1 MLLTYFAKL
10 YALREKCRYSDLIW
24 SVFFPIRTEYED
36 LGSKSPNSV
45 QMRENTDKKT
55 PNTNTFFAV
64 MVLALPIDKLWTRG
78 KKFLNFLFCFYSF
91 ENAWKVQSWSFLS
104 RKKKNLFTNVNQTS
118 KLIWRRLSLLG
129 LQKLYWFYIIS
140 KTRIDIWATLGVFLE
155 FPNNANILNI
165 KNNSLSFLDMH
176 ILYCVPTVL
185 SFKNIKLSF
194 NSEVAVQRCSV
205 KKVFLETS
213 QNSQESTSARVFF

>member
-1 MLLTYFAKL
+1 
-10 YALREKCRYSDLIW
+10 
-24 SVFFPIRTEYED
+24 
-36 LGSKSPNSV
+36 
-45 QMRENTDKKT
+45 
-55 PNTNTFFAV
+55 

-78 KKFLNFLFCFYSF
+78 KNLQNFLFSFYSF

-118 KLIWRRLSLLG
+118 KLIWRGLSLLG

-140 KTRIDIWATLGVFLE
+140 KTCIDIWATLGVFLE
-155 FPNNANILNI
+155 FSNNANILNI

-194 NSEVAVQRCSV
+194 NSEAAVQRCSV

>member
-64 MVLALPIDKLWTRG
+64 MVLALPIDKL
-78 KKFLNFLFCFYSF
+78 
-91 ENAWKVQSWSFLS
+91 
-104 RKKKNLFTNVNQTS
+104 
-118 KLIWRRLSLLG
+118 
-129 LQKLYWFYIIS
+129 
-140 KTRIDIWATLGVFLE
+140 
-155 FPNNANILNI
+155 
-165 KNNSLSFLDMH
+165 
-176 ILYCVPTVL
+176 
-185 SFKNIKLSF
+185 
-194 NSEVAVQRCSV
+194 
-205 KKVFLETS
+205 
-213 QNSQESTSARVFF
+213 